1 MTSEPYVRSK
11 AVTASEL
18 RANIYRL
25 LDQVLETGEPL
36 EIERNGRILR
46 VVPEERPSKLA
57 RVRGDPNLW
66 VGDPDEVAHI
76 DWSHLWDPGE
86 L

>member
-1 MTSEPYVRSK
+1 M

-36 EIERNGRILR
+36 EIERNGHRLR
-46 VVPEERPSKLA
+46 VVPDERPSKLA
-57 RVRGDPNLW
+57 RVRGRRGTI
-66 VGDPDEVAHI
+66 VGDLGDLESI
-76 DWSHLWDPGE
+76 DWSVYWNYDGGDPA
-86 L
+86 